1 MDTNKGTTDLG
12 TLIGLLAGLGIIL
25 IGIIQSGGK
34 LYWFF
39 NFNSLLIVLGGTF
52 AATMVNLPLRAVG
65 NIFNVLQNVFRGEDY
80 DYIGII
86 EEIVQKAQKARK
98 DGLLSLEA
106 DLPMMRDGFFKN
118 GIELAINERESSR
131 LRTFLNLEMN
141 NISSRHV
148 AGQEMFLYMASYAP
162 AFGMLGTVLG
172 LIIMMNNFS
181 SGGGDGME
189 ITASYDVA
197 ERFADLLS
205 GMGLALITTFYGVF
219 MANMIFLPIG
229 GKLKRRSE
237 NELMLKSIVVEGII
251 SIHAREHP
259 ILIKEKLMTFAPSQ
273 FRYNTEIEI
282 SEEKPLSSLSAIK
295 EKMEEQREEP
305 SDEE

>member
-12 TLIGLLAGLGIIL
+12 TLIGLLAGFGIIL

-39 NFNSLLIVLGGTF
+39 NLNSLLIVLGGTF

-106 DLPMMRDGFFKN
+106 DLPTMRDGFFKN

-181 SGGGDGME
+181 SGGDGME

-282 SEEKPLSSLSAIK
+282 SEEKPSSSLSAIK
-295 EKMEEQREEP
+295 EKMEERREES

>member
-106 DLPMMRDGFFKN
+106 DLPTMRDGFFKN

-181 SGGGDGME
+181 SGGGGIE

-237 NELMLKSIVVEGII
+237 NEMMLKSIVVEGII

-259 ILIKEKLMTFAPSQ
+259 ILIKEKLMTFVPSQ

-282 SEEKPLSSLSAIK
+282 SEEKPSSSLSAIK
-295 EKMEEQREEP
+295 EKMEEQREDT

>member
-39 NFNSLLIVLGGTF
+39 NLNSLLIVLGGTF

-106 DLPMMRDGFFKN
+106 DLPTMRDGFFKN

-181 SGGGDGME
+181 SGGGGIE

-237 NELMLKSIVVEGII
+237 NEMMLKSIVVEGII

-259 ILIKEKLMTFAPSQ
+259 ILIKEKLMPFVPSQ

-282 SEEKPLSSLSAIK
+282 LEEKTSSLSAIK
-295 EKMEEQREEP
+295 EKMEEQREDT

>member
-39 NFNSLLIVLGGTF
+39 NLNSLLIVLGGTF

-106 DLPMMRDGFFKN
+106 DLPTMRDGFFKN

-181 SGGGDGME
+181 SGGGGME

-237 NELMLKSIVVEGII
+237 NEMMLKSIVVEGII

-273 FRYNTEIEI
+273 FRYNAEIEI
-282 SEEKPLSSLSAIK
+282 SEEKPSSSLSAIK
-295 EKMEEQREEP
+295 EKMEERREES

>member
-39 NFNSLLIVLGGTF
+39 NLNSLLIVLGGTF

-181 SGGGDGME
+181 SGGDGME

-237 NELMLKSIVVEGII
+237 NEMMLKSIVVEGII

-273 FRYNTEIEI
+273 FRYNAEIEI
-282 SEEKPLSSLSAIK
+282 SEEKPSSSLSAIK
-295 EKMEEQREEP
+295 EKMEERREES

>member
-12 TLIGLLAGLGIIL
+12 TLIGLLAGFGIIL

-39 NFNSLLIVLGGTF
+39 NLNSLLIVLGGTF

-106 DLPMMRDGFFKN
+106 DLPTMRDGFFKN

-181 SGGGDGME
+181 SGGDGME

-205 GMGLALITTFYGVF
+205 GMGLAIITTFYGVF

-237 NELMLKSIVVEGII
+237 NEMMLKSIVVEGII